1 VPVPALSVASGDAA
15 LPESLAVK
23 VVVVGDQLTDLV
35 AAVTV
40 IVSAIGADCA

>member
-1 VPVPALSVASGDAA
+1 VPVPALSVASDDAA

-23 VVVVGDQLTDLV
+23 VVVGDQMTVLV
-35 AAVTV
+35 AAVTL